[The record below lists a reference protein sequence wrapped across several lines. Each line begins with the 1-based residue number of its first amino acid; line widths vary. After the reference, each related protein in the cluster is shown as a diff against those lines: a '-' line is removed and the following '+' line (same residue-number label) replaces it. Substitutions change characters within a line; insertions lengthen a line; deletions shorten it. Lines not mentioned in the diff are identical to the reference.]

1 MSASLLIELG
11 VEELPVK
18 ALPELAAAFA
28 NGIAEG
34 LAKRGVAMDAT
45 RTLYSPRRLAV
56 HIESVAAEQPEQ
68 RSEVLGPYL
77 NIGLD
82 ANGAPT
88 KALEGF
94 AAKAGVAWDQLE
106 RTTDAKGE
114 RFVHRAVKPGARTV
128 DLLQAVLEDALKAMP
143 IPKPMRWGAHE
154 HAFARPALWLVA
166 LYGADVVPLAAFGK
180 AADRMSRGHRFM
192 HDKAVWVSDADAY
205 VEAMRGAKVLVDADE
220 RRAAIVREVE
230 AAAAQAGGTARITE
244 DNLEQVN
251 GLVEWPKAVLCGFE
265 KAFLRVPQEA
275 LISTMEANQKF
286 FPVLDAQGRITE
298 AFIGIANIVS
308 TNEAEV
314 RKGYER
320 VIRPRFADAAFF
332 FDEDLKQGL
341 SAMNE
346 GLATVTYQQKL
357 GSYADKVARIAQL
370 ARAIARALD
379 DDGDLAQV
387 AALLC
392 KADLQSRMVNEFP
405 ELQGIAGR
413 YYAMSDAG
421 LAELPGEARAAV
433 AVALDEVYAPRF
445 AGDAIAAS
453 RLGQILALAERLDTL
468 AGGFAAGLKPSG
480 NKDPFAL
487 RRNALGLARTLIEGG
502 LDLNLFGLLS
512 AAHEGVWQSIVSEAE
527 RTRATFAYGTS
538 HAAEHVA
545 ELYDFILDRLRSYF
559 ADRGVGAALFDAVAA
574 TKPVSLADFAER
586 LAALQ
591 RFAELP
597 EAAALAAANKRAR
610 NILKKVEGALPEA
623 IDASK
628 LVEPAERELHDALV
642 AALADTDASLAAR
655 DYVAVLSRLAALRAP
670 VDAFFDT
677 VMVMADDPAIRD
689 NRLAL
694 LKALADRF
702 AAVAAIEQLAA

>member
-34 LAKRGVAMDAT
+34 LSKRGVAIGAA

-56 HIESVAAEQPEQ
+56 LIEGVAAEQPEQ
-68 RSEVLGPYL
+68 RSEVLGPHL
-77 NIGLD
+77 NVGLD

-88 KALEGF
+88 RALEGF
-94 AAKAGVAWDQLE
+94 AAKAGVAWNALE

-128 DLLQAVLEDALKAMP
+128 ELLQAVFEEALQAMP

-154 HAFARPALWLVA
+154 HAFARPALWLLA
-166 LYGADVVPLAAFGK
+166 LYGAEVVPLAAFGK
-180 AADRMSRGHRFM
+180 TADRRSRGHRFM
-192 HDKAVWVSDADAY
+192 HDKMVWISDADAY
-205 VEAMRGAKVLVDADE
+205 VEALRAARVLVDADE

-230 AAAAQAGGTARITE
+230 AAAATAGGRPRITE

-265 KAFLRVPQEA
+265 PAFLRVPQEA

-286 FPVLDAQGRITE
+286 FAVLDAEGRLTE

-308 TNEAEV
+308 TNEMEV

-332 FDEDLKQGL
+332 FDADRKQGL

-346 GLATVTYQQKL
+346 GLASVTYQQKL
-357 GSYADKVARIAQL
+357 GSYADKVARIAGL
-370 ARAIARALD
+370 ARAIAVALED
-379 DDGDLAQV
+379 EPAFADLAHV

-392 KADLQSRMVNEFP
+392 KADLQSRMVGEFP

-413 YYAMSDAG
+413 YYAVHDAG
-421 LAELPGEARAAV
+421 LAELPPEARAAV
-433 AVALDEVYAPRF
+433 ALALDEAYAPRF

-453 RLGQILALAERLDTL
+453 RLGQVLAIAERLDTL
-468 AGGFAAGLKPSG
+468 AGGFAAGLKPTG

-502 LDLNLFGLLS
+502 LDLNLLGMLEAAKAALPAGLELD
-512 AAHEGVWQSIVSEAE
+512 A
-527 RTRATFAYGTS
+527 
-538 HAAEHVA
+538 A
-545 ELYDFILDRLRSYF
+545 ELYDFILERLRGYF
-559 ADRGVGAALFDAVAA
+559 ADRGVDAALFDAVAA
-574 TKPVSLADFAER
+574 TKPVSLSDFAER
-586 LAALQ
+586 LSALQ

-610 NILKKVEGALPEA
+610 NILKKLEGALPES
-623 IDASK
+623 IDTA
-628 LVEPAERELHDALV
+628 LFVEPAERALHDALA
-642 AALADTDASLAAR
+642 AALADTDATLAAR

-670 VDAFFDT
+670 VDAFFEG
-677 VMVMADDPAIRD
+677 VMVMAEDAAVRD

-694 LKALADRF
+694 LKALIDRF
-702 AAVAAIEQLAA
+702 AAVAAIERLAG